1 MPGCSCRSLD
11 VGQLPTGVLLHR
23 LLLLFVP
30 CQCHALH
37 IAPAQVAKSNTPAAL
52 CNMQGVLQPPSP
64 PLIDDA
70 PRSPYAFTAL
80 DLQAQHR
87 KDGAGRDSDDDDWS
101 VPPEVELAN
110 NTRMLSATIGALLT
124 SFVVTP
130 FDVVK
135 TRLQAQLHPITPA
148 DTATHSASHPHSS
161 YPQYQQPQNPQ
172 HPHYHPTASSQVSS
186 SLHSHPSAASV
197 SIRPLAV
204 GVTHLSS
211 SQLLDRCSHVRL
223 QTGFMDTWCNRCTIT
238 APHGARLQ
246 PPASFAYGFAP
257 RVASVSAA
265 SAAAPAVD
273 MHLNGT
279 LDAVTK
285 LIRHEGIGSLWRGLS
300 PQLLLSIPSTV
311 VYFWAYDKLKMS
323 LSSVTAH
330 PTASTTTAAMTS
342 YVSLLSPLIAGTS
355 ARAITTILVSPIELI
370 RTRTQ
375 SLSHNASMWSIAKDE
390 VRKGGIRSLWRGA
403 NPTLWR
409 DVPFSAFYWTSY
421 EWIKVRLL
429 RSGMHR
435 VSEVRRRGGD
445 VDVAYQRMLMW
456 TSFVAGASSGMIAA
470 VFTHPFDL
478 VKTRRQIEMYNL
490 SPACDSANSA
500 NAGHNASSAATPALK
515 GRAET
520 FGVLRLIVTE
530 EGWRGLFTGL
540 LARMSKIAPA
550 CAIMISTY
558 ELSKAKFGQMH
569 REGREG
575 KERDAPPP
583 LLGGMRKEM
592 S

>member
-1 MPGCSCRSLD
+1 
-11 VGQLPTGVLLHR
+11 
-23 LLLLFVP
+23 
-30 CQCHALH
+30 
-37 IAPAQVAKSNTPAAL
+37 
-52 CNMQGVLQPPSP
+52 MQSVLQPPSP
-64 PLIDDA
+64 PLNDDT

-80 DLQAQHR
+80 DLKQRQ
-87 KDGAGRDSDDDDWS
+87 DGGGGGEDEWDA
-101 VPPEVELAN
+101 PPEVELAN
-110 NTRMLSATIGALLT
+110 TTRMLSATIGALLT

-135 TRLQAQLHPITPA
+135 TRLQAQLHPLHQSDTP
-148 DTATHSASHPHSS
+148 HPPPAGAAQHTSTPVYQH
-161 YPQYQQPQNPQ
+161 YPQTHPPHQHHQPTP
-172 HPHYHPTASSQVSS
+172 
-186 SLHSHPSAASV
+186 SLHSHPSAGSA

-204 GVTHLSS
+204 GITPHLSS

-223 QTGFMDTWCNRCTIT
+223 QTGFMDTWCDRCTIT
-238 APHGARLQ
+238 APHATRSG

-257 RVASVSAA
+257 RVASVAAA

-273 MHLNGT
+273 MHFTGT
-279 LDAVTK
+279 VDAVTK

-323 LSSVTAH
+323 LSTVTAH
-330 PTASTTTAAMTS
+330 PTASPTTTKLTS
-342 YVSLLSPLIAGTS
+342 YVSLFSPLIAGTS
-355 ARAITTILVSPIELI
+355 ARAITTIMVSPIELI

-390 VRKGGIRSLWRGA
+390 VHKGGIRSLWRGA

-421 EWIKVRLL
+421 EWIKLRLL
-429 RSGMHR
+429 RGGMHR
-435 VSEVRRRGGD
+435 VSTVRRRGGD
-445 VDVAYQRMLMW
+445 VDSAYQRMLMW

-490 SPACDSANSA
+490 SPPSDSAAPAA
-500 NAGHNASSAATPALK
+500 NAASTATTSAK

-520 FGVLRLIVTE
+520 FAVLRLIVAE

-558 ELSKAKFGQMH
+558 ELSKAKFGQLH
-569 REGREG
+569 REGRERG
-575 KERDAPPP
+575 GQP

>member
-1 MPGCSCRSLD
+1 
-11 VGQLPTGVLLHR
+11 
-23 LLLLFVP
+23 
-30 CQCHALH
+30 
-37 IAPAQVAKSNTPAAL
+37 
-52 CNMQGVLQPPSP
+52 MQSVLQPPSP
-64 PLIDDA
+64 PLTDDA
-70 PRSPYAFTAL
+70 PRSPYVFTPVDLTPHSRTPHGDSADGDDEEWDAL
-80 DLQAQHR
+80 
-87 KDGAGRDSDDDDWS
+87 
-101 VPPEVELAN
+101 PEVELAN
-110 NTRMLSATIGALLT
+110 STRMLSATIGALLT

-135 TRLQAQLHPITPA
+135 TRLQAQVYPISHA
-148 DTATHSASHPHSS
+148 ETATQPHSTAPTPT
-161 YPQYQQPQNPQ
+161 YEHHQPHQ
-172 HPHYHPTASSQVSS
+172 HYHPTAPSPMSS
-186 SLHSHPSAASV
+186 SLHSHPSASSA

-204 GVTHLSS
+204 GITPLPHLSS
-211 SQLLDRCSHVRL
+211 SQLLERCSHIRL

-238 APHGARLQ
+238 APHASRSA
-246 PPASFAYGFAP
+246 PPASFAYGFVP
-257 RVASVSAA
+257 RVASVTASSA

-273 MHLNGT
+273 MHFTGT

-285 LIRHEGIGSLWRGLS
+285 LIRHEGVGSLWRGLS

-311 VYFWAYDKLKMS
+311 VYFGAYDKLKMS

-330 PTASTTTAAMTS
+330 PTASPTTAKLTS
-342 YVSLLSPLIAGTS
+342 YVSMFSPLIAGTS
-355 ARAITTILVSPIELI
+355 ARAITTIMVSPIELI

-375 SLSHNASMWSIAKDE
+375 SLSHNTSMWAIARDE

-429 RSGMHR
+429 RQGMHR
-435 VSEVRRRGGD
+435 VSAVRRRGGD

-456 TSFVAGASSGMIAA
+456 TSFMAGASSGMIAA

-490 SPACDSANSA
+490 SPSDPTATTKSAS
-500 NAGHNASSAATPALK
+500 GSTPLK

-520 FGVLRLIVTE
+520 FGVLRLIVAE

-569 REGREG
+569 REV
-575 KERDAPPP
+575 KERDGQPT
-583 LLGGMRKEM
+583 LGGMRKEM

>member
-1 MPGCSCRSLD
+1 
-11 VGQLPTGVLLHR
+11 
-23 LLLLFVP
+23 
-30 CQCHALH
+30 
-37 IAPAQVAKSNTPAAL
+37 
-52 CNMQGVLQPPSP
+52 MQGVPLPPSP
-64 PLIDDA
+64 A
-70 PRSPYAFTAL
+70 PMPPMHL
-80 DLQAQHR
+80 DKNGLSEEDEQ
-87 KDGAGRDSDDDDWS
+87 WS
-101 VPPEVELAN
+101 GPPEVELAN
-110 NTRMLSATIGALLT
+110 STRMLSATIGALLT

-135 TRLQAQLHPITPA
+135 TRLQAQIHPLHSA
-148 DTATHSASHPHSS
+148 DTSHAPGPPTQHAHSHSHQHHQPHQHFHQTAPSPPTHSP
-161 YPQYQQPQNPQ
+161 
-172 HPHYHPTASSQVSS
+172 
-186 SLHSHPSAASV
+186 LHSHPSASSA

-204 GVTHLSS
+204 GSSPHLSS
-211 SQLLDRCSHVRL
+211 SQLLERCSHIRL

-238 APHGARLQ
+238 TPYGTRAAAPA
-246 PPASFAYGFAP
+246 AFAYGFAP
-257 RVASVSAA
+257 RIATITAATSA
-265 SAAAPAVD
+265 AAAPAVD
-273 MHLNGT
+273 MYFTGT
-279 LDAVTK
+279 ADAVRK
-285 LIRHEGIGSLWRGLS
+285 LIRYEGLGSLWRGLS

-311 VYFWAYDKLKMS
+311 VYFGAYDKLKMS
-323 LSSVTAH
+323 LSSLTAH
-330 PTASTTTAAMTS
+330 PTASPATTKLTS
-342 YVSLLSPLIAGTS
+342 NVSLLSPLIAGTS
-355 ARAITTILVSPIELI
+355 ARAITTVLVSPIELI

-375 SLSHNASMWSIAKDE
+375 SLSHSASMWSIAADE
-390 VRKGGIRSLWRGA
+390 IRKGGVRSLWRGA

-421 EWIKVRLL
+421 EWTKVRLL

-435 VSEVRRRGGD
+435 VSAVRRRGGD
-445 VDVAYQRMLMW
+445 VDGAYQRMLMW

-490 SPACDSANSA
+490 STSAHDASATAAPNSHTA
-500 NAGHNASSAATPALK
+500 ASTAAGTGK

-520 FGVLRLIVTE
+520 FAVLRLIVAE

-569 REGREG
+569 REG
-575 KERDAPPP
+575 KERDEQP

>member
-1 MPGCSCRSLD
+1 
-11 VGQLPTGVLLHR
+11 
-23 LLLLFVP
+23 
-30 CQCHALH
+30 
-37 IAPAQVAKSNTPAAL
+37 
-52 CNMQGVLQPPSP
+52 MQSVLQPPSP
-64 PLIDDA
+64 PLNDDT
-70 PRSPYAFTAL
+70 PRSPYAFTPVS
-80 DLQAQHR
+80 LQPPAQNGGA
-87 KDGAGRDSDDDDWS
+87 DGDDDWTA
-101 VPPEVELAN
+101 PAEVELAN
-110 NTRMLSATIGALLT
+110 TTRMLSATIGALLT

-135 TRLQAQLHPITPA
+135 TRLQAQIHPIHHA
-148 DTATHSASHPHSS
+148 DATHTSAAPASHSQSHNHAAAYPH
-161 YPQYQQPQNPQ
+161 YQQHQQ
-172 HPHYHPTASSQVSS
+172 HQHYHPTASQPTSS
-186 SLHSHPSAASV
+186 PLHSHPSASSA

-204 GVTHLSS
+204 GVTPQPHLSS
-211 SQLLDRCSHVRL
+211 SQLLDRCSHIRL

-238 APHGARLQ
+238 ASHAPRLA

-257 RVASVSAA
+257 RVASLT
-265 SAAAPAVD
+265 AAPAGAAAVD
-273 MHLNGT
+273 MHFTGT

-285 LIRHEGIGSLWRGLS
+285 LIRHEGMGSLWRGLS

-323 LSSVTAH
+323 LSTVTAH
-330 PTASTTTAAMTS
+330 PAASPTTTKLTS

-355 ARAITTILVSPIELI
+355 ARAITTIMVSPIELI

-375 SLSHNASMWSIAKDE
+375 SLSHNTSMWAIAKDE

-429 RSGMHR
+429 RSGVHR
-435 VSEVRRRGGD
+435 VSAVRRRGGD
-445 VDVAYQRMLMW
+445 VEAAYQRMLMW

-490 SPACDSANSA
+490 SPQSDSAAHSA
-500 NAGHNASSAATPALK
+500 SAAASATNAPAPK

-520 FGVLRLIVTE
+520 FGVLRLIVAE

-558 ELSKAKFGQMH
+558 ELSKAKFGQLH
-569 REGREG
+569 REG
-575 KERDAPPP
+575 KERDGQP